1 MANYDNNFCWVD
13 LNNPESANPCF
24 SPFLLLLL
32 YQVKTF
38 SNKIEVG
45 FYREKLHVNHFWDF
59 ICTFFSRFIPFQVIR
74 GFLVVVKLTNDMSF
88 KFLFNLIFSIT
99 FSGDEAKYSDV

>member
-24 SPFLLLLL
+24 SLFLPLLL

-45 FYREKLHVNHFWDF
+45 CYREKLHVNHFWDLEGHF
-59 ICTFFSRFIPFQVIR
+59 FLFFSHFI
-74 GFLVVVKLTNDMSF
+74 
-88 KFLFNLIFSIT
+88 LFR
-99 FSGDEAKYSDV
+99 

>member
-13 LNNPESANPCF
+13 LNNSESANPCF

-45 FYREKLHVNHFWDF
+45 CYREKLHVNHFWDL

>member
-45 FYREKLHVNHFWDF
+45 CYREKLHVNHFWDLEGHF
-59 ICTFFSRFIPFQVIR
+59 FLFFSHFI
-74 GFLVVVKLTNDMSF
+74 
-88 KFLFNLIFSIT
+88 LFR
-99 FSGDEAKYSDV
+99 

>member
-45 FYREKLHVNHFWDF
+45 CYREKLHVNHFWDL
-59 ICTFFSRFIPFQVIR
+59 ICTFFSCFIPFQVIR
-74 GFLVVVKLTNDMSF
+74 GFFGCGQTDKRHVFQVLV
-88 KFLFNLIFSIT
+88 
-99 FSGDEAKYSDV
+99 